1 MIRNHNTVIIL
12 LSLVVIY
19 YISIINIQS
28 INCTTIN
35 DLLIYPKQ
43 HKKLFKI
50 IHYLIR
56 QCVPYCLNYGKLEK
70 PDMPWKKC
78 YCICPDNY
86 YGIACEFIKNN
97 KEINMDTTT
106 TTTNNNNNNNDQLL
120 SNMNNFKSNSL
131 PYSYRRAASS
141 SSSAAAAAASFI
153 AHNND
158 QDGNDNDQQMIF
170 VK

>member
-1 MIRNHNTVIIL
+1 MIRNHSTVIIL
-12 LSLVVIY
+12 LLLVVMY

-97 KEINMDTTT
+97 EEINMDTTT
-106 TTTNNNNNNNDQLL
+106 NNNDQLL
-120 SNMNNFKSNSL
+120 SNMNNLKSNSL